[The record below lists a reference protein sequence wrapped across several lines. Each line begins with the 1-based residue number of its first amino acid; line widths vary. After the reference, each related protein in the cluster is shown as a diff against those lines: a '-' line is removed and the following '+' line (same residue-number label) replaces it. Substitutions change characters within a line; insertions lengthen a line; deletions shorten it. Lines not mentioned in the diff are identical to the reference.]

1 VMDVVSVV
9 LQVQSMY
16 EYDTMLFYIFKLMLR
31 ILVMIIC
38 DCYFLFLIIRLL
50 PKRLLIWDRGNG
62 N

>member
-38 DCYFLFLIIRLL
+38 DCYFLCPIIRLL
-50 PKRLLIWDRGNG
+50 PKRILIWDKGNS